1 MATYKQKPRVQHHVA
16 NDSEEIS
23 GTEQDWVMFNSARA
37 SNQPIERRLVNVV
50 SDDED
55 WHVLSDNTNPVEEG
69 IPSLESNSEFAS
81 GGSDCDSEPYYL
93 LDQTARSIELL
104 PEGQGN
110 SPSQMPS
117 HDGTG
122 NFFDTKLSDESNH
135 VSTSLVES
143 EILTSR
149 DDLDN
154 EPTVSDQNGS
164 VNTDKTSQDYDSIR
178 PMGSSIRET
187 LMSKVR
193 NVFRIEE
200 EVVSAINSQEQA
212 HSNQIY
218 HKFAESASS
227 AAKFELGDLGNTN
240 PIKSLANVGDEN
252 TNSTTYTT
260 VTTQYIDTLP
270 NQTFQE
276 NHSEKLPKTRLF
288 DSSSPATSTSS
299 IHRSNVVDGSITEK
313 NASILTRFDNK
324 LIVQKDPIAMNFTP
338 TISNDMLNEIMISE
352 NSHSADHQN
361 QQSTASQISSQSNR
375 NSLLSTVWTTF
386 CRITNNIIISDDT
399 DPTHGDLSQT
409 TIFASSNYN
418 NGLASIITGTGE
430 NHYTYDSCHFPFGNH
445 LALSELCPSLYNY
458 TSSSSTPS
466 TPSYHKKRNSIAT
479 SSNTARIFLTP
490 VSSSTSLKSFTSRAG
505 SDCGLESRVVRR
517 SITLEAPL
525 VL

>member
-1 MATYKQKPRVQHHVA
+1 MATYKQKPRIQHHVA
-16 NDSEEIS
+16 NHSEELS
-23 GTEQDWVMFNSARA
+23 GSEQDWVMFNSARA
-37 SNQPIERRLVNVV
+37 SNQPIERRLVNNV

-55 WHVLSDNTNPVEEG
+55 WHVLSDNTNPVEES

-81 GGSDCDSEPYYL
+81 GGSDYDSEPYYV

-104 PEGQGN
+104 PEVQGN

-122 NFFDTKLSDESNH
+122 KFFDTKLSDESNH
-135 VSTSLVES
+135 VSTTNLADSDLLS
-143 EILTSR
+143 TH

-154 EPTVSDQNGS
+154 EPMVSDRNRS
-164 VNTDKTSQDYDSIR
+164 VNLDMTSQDNESIR
-178 PMGSSIRET
+178 PMGSVIKET
-187 LMSKVR
+187 WMSKVR

-212 HSNQIY
+212 QSNQIY

-252 TNSTTYTT
+252 ANSTTYTT
-260 VTTQYIDTLP
+260 VTTQYIDT
-270 NQTFQE
+270 FQNKTSQA
-276 NHSEKLPKTRLF
+276 NHSEKLPVTRHF

-299 IHRSNVVDGSITEK
+299 IHRSNDFDGSFTEK
-313 NASILTRFDNK
+313 HASIITRFGNG
-324 LIVQKDPIAMNFTP
+324 LIVPKDPIDMNFAP
-338 TISNDMLNEIMISE
+338 TISKDMLNEMIMNE

-361 QQSTASQISSQSNR
+361 QHSTTSRSNK

-386 CRITNNIIISDDT
+386 RRITNNIIISDDT
-399 DPTHGDLSQT
+399 DPAHGELSQIT
-409 TIFASSNYN
+409 KFASSNYN

-445 LALSELCPSLYNY
+445 LALSDLCPSLHNY

-466 TPSYHKKRNSIAT
+466 TPSYNKRRNSITT

-505 SDCGLESRVVRR
+505 SDCGLESRGVRR
-517 SITLEAPL
+517 GKTIEAPL